1 MNPEMNCNHFP
12 GQSKCDWCRVANPV
26 VIGNATLYLGDCMDI
41 LPTLPKVDA
50 VITDPPFNAGKEFAN
65 DSMSPEAWGAFCER
79 LASAVSMLNPTNAV
93 IEVGKNDATM
103 RAAFDRVMRYRW
115 AIALNYTNAMRQGA
129 VGYSN
134 FGLVL
139 WYGDKCYQK
148 FMDRIDCA
156 LHSTI
161 GQFSHPS
168 PKEAGHYVKLVEMFS
183 PVGGLVCDPFLGSGT
198 TGIAC
203 ALTGR
208 AFIGIEREPS
218 YFDIACRRIEDA
230 QRQAPLIPHEQPKQ
244 VQQELA

>member
-1 MNPEMNCNHFP
+1 M
-12 GQSKCDWCRVANPV
+12 SPV
-26 VIGNATLYLGDCMDI
+26 IIGNATLYLGDCMDI

-50 VITDPPFNAGKEFAN
+50 VITDPPFNAGKDFAN
-65 DSMSPEAWGAFCER
+65 DCMSMVDWRFFCDR
-79 LASAVSMLNPTNAV
+79 LANAVSLLRPTNAV
-93 IEVGKNDATM
+93 IEVGKNDAAM
-103 RAAFDRVMRYRW
+103 RAAFDSVMRYRW

-139 WYGDKCYQK
+139 WYGDKCFQR
-148 FMDRIDCA
+148 FMDRIDSA
-156 LHSTI
+156 LHNTL

-168 PKEAGHYVKLVEMFS
+168 PKEIDHYVKLVEMFS
-183 PVGGLVCDPFLGSGT
+183 PVGGVVCDPFLGSGT

-203 ALTGR
+203 AMTGR
-208 AFIGIEREPS
+208 EFIGCELSPA

-230 QRQAPLIPHEQPKQ
+230 QRQAPLIPHEQPQQ